1 MLFRVSAKWKSFND
15 MLNIIMKKI
24 YIHEMI
30 TGYKFFLWKTFLV
43 EVLDKLYVRNVKK
56 NP

>member
-30 TGYKFFLWKTFLV
+30 TGYKFFL
-43 EVLDKLYVRNVKK
+43 
-56 NP
+56 